1 MDLTCKQCGARFR
14 ATIPEPL
21 TRAVRVACPSCS
33 NQMVLKP
40 AADAARAGPR
50 PAAVSI
56 PEAPRDPEPPAPV
69 RTARRRLA
77 VIADEP
83 RPFRSFLA
91 EHLHPLGFDVT
102 VFETGEPA
110 FDFVRRTRADLA
122 IVNVYLKGRLGV
134 EVTEDIRA
142 DPALGHTRVILIG
155 ALFRANR
162 FRANPTNLYG
172 ADEYIEEQIP
182 EKEFRQIIRKLFP
195 EVGHTEELPVEPK
208 EYDEARR
215 LARLILSDIVIYITW
230 YPSNQYAPISAEL
243 GAADFDVR
251 HRLNLLGTVAAG
263 RWGNL
268 GVSGRFASGL
278 PYSETAGIDL
288 FHTGM
293 ANARPAGVGR
303 NTLRA
308 SGFSAVDLRWSHDVR
323 LTEAK
328 GEKGRELTLSVDA
341 FNIFNHPNFAG
352 YVGNLRSPF
361 YLSPTTVSPGRRLQL
376 SAEVKFGG

>member
-14 ATIPEPL
+14 AAIPEPF

-40 AADAARAGPR
+40 AAGSA
-50 PAAVSI
+50 
-56 PEAPRDPEPPAPV
+56 PAPS
-69 RTARRRLA
+69 RTTPQNDAPVTQKRRRIA

-91 EHLHPLGFDVT
+91 EHLRRLGFDVT
-102 VFETGEPA
+102 MFETGEPA
-110 FDFVRRTRADLA
+110 FDFVRRARADLA

-142 DPALGHTRVILIG
+142 DASLGDTRVILIG

-195 EVGHTEELPVEPK
+195 EVGHTEELPIEPK

-215 LARLILSDIVIYITW
+215 LARLILSDIVIYHPDKVEAGIRDD
-230 YPSNQYAPISAEL
+230 NF
-243 GAADFDVR
+243 FDV
-251 HRLNLLGTVAAG
+251 LKSEIAEG
-263 RWGNL
+263 RNYYDTRVPL
-268 GVSGRFASGL
+268 RVRQDSEIF
-278 PYSETAGIDL
+278 SETLQQFVRMKREEISRL
-288 FHTGM
+288 MTGTD
-293 ANARPAGVGR
+293 R
-303 NTLRA
+303 
-308 SGFSAVDLRWSHDVR
+308 
-323 LTEAK
+323 
-328 GEKGRELTLSVDA
+328 
-341 FNIFNHPNFAG
+341 
-352 YVGNLRSPF
+352 
-361 YLSPTTVSPGRRLQL
+361 
-376 SAEVKFGG
+376 

>member
-14 ATIPEPL
+14 AAIPEPL

-40 AADAARAGPR
+40 AAGSA
-50 PAAVSI
+50 
-56 PEAPRDPEPPAPV
+56 PAPLPA
-69 RTARRRLA
+69 TPQDDAPTMTKRRRVA

-91 EHLHPLGFDVT
+91 EHLRRLGFDVT
-102 VFETGEPA
+102 MFETGEPA
-110 FDFVRRTRADLA
+110 FDFIRRARADLA

-142 DPALGHTRVILIG
+142 DALLADTRVILIG

-195 EVGHTEELPVEPK
+195 EVGHTEEMPVEPK

-215 LARLILSDIVIYITW
+215 LARLILSDIVIYHPDKVEAGIRDDNFFEVLKNEITEGRN
-230 YPSNQYAPISAEL
+230 YYDTRVPL
-243 GAADFDVR
+243 RVR
-251 HRLNLLGTVAAG
+251 QDTEI
-263 RWGNL
+263 
-268 GVSGRFASGL
+268 F
-278 PYSETAGIDL
+278 SETLQQFVRMKREEISRL
-288 FHTGM
+288 MTGTD
-293 ANARPAGVGR
+293 R
-303 NTLRA
+303 
-308 SGFSAVDLRWSHDVR
+308 
-323 LTEAK
+323 
-328 GEKGRELTLSVDA
+328 
-341 FNIFNHPNFAG
+341 
-352 YVGNLRSPF
+352 
-361 YLSPTTVSPGRRLQL
+361 
-376 SAEVKFGG
+376 